1 MKKIA
6 IFCALLMGIS
16 FNADAATARNP
27 RGVAESSDSAAST
40 TVARSATVSR
50 SATNTRS
57 ATPAATA
64 ARAATVGRNTVS
76 RTPTATTATTATNA
90 ARSATVTARAGT
102 TQKVINTGTSV
113 AAANEN
119 VVVSEACRQKY
130 YGCMDS
136 FCMLDND
143 SGGRCICSDKN
154 AEYDEILAQIEELDL
169 QSYQMATYGV
179 ERIEMGDAAD
189 VAIANA
195 NAVAQSIMDEASK
208 EEEKK
213 SLDLTSW
220 LSGVDF
226 TEDNIFADT
235 EGFQSPIEGK
245 EGDALYR
252 ASHEICIEQMPECA
266 NEISMLQLMYAQQI
280 RSDCSA
286 YENSLKQQKN
296 ASAQKLYVAEQALR
310 DAALEQYQSAN
321 KYDLGQCTVEFK
333 NCMITTGGCGD
344 DFSGCAS
351 IAAFDSTS
359 TRGNKKADTYEIQ
372 GTVTSIEIQESTYD
386 ILLSKKPL
394 CEGVTKQCQLVADQV
409 WDTFLKEVAP
419 QVKSAELIAEDNARQ
434 NCIGNISSCFQK
446 ACKDTM
452 DPNDPDGSYDMCL
465 TRPET
470 MLNLCQVPLNACG
483 ISTTSASKAQESD
496 IWDFVVARLASM
508 RVNSCSTQ
516 FKECLQSADR
526 CGEDYS
532 QCIGLDTDT
541 IMRLCPYD
549 TLVGCQQ
556 VYGETD
562 IRGEAVY
569 DELYNVA
576 QGIFLNIDNNLLEQ
590 CQNAANEAM
599 IKVCGDAESCNN
611 LTVDDNIGARS
622 LEYKICEYSN
632 SNDSLDI
639 NYSLCRT
646 DISQIMDSELG
657 RVDDGSTAT
666 LGAVKPFAGVID
678 GIIYWESVEIGDDGR
693 LISVDKYLDN
703 IGEAANDT
711 TETQKEQIASEL
723 AVLQSSIDTA
733 INAIEADPEVQFC
746 MSGRTIDGVNNRN
759 VVDRSNDTAGRFP
772 GLTKQMRM
780 IIANAALKAAKD
792 NYYKKYDELNEKML
806 KDYATLGE
814 RMAEIQGENA
824 LDARRE
830 IAREACVNF
839 AELSSLPK
847 SPNPPKGAFGKI
859 LSAVA
864 ITAAA
869 VAIPFTAGSS
879 ALLLAGATTWASGA
893 VAAGAGAVAGIGLL
907 GNAGSGGANGADAS
921 AQLDL
926 VGSKQL
932 NQWNYK
938 ETITSTF
945 EWDTLVCHKC
955 TRTQQCTKT
964 KSPWFG
970 NKYCKTWADPVEIC
984 VDTQF

>member
-16 FNADAATARNP
+16 FSADAATARNP

-64 ARAATVGRNTVS
+64 ARSATVGRNTVS

-252 ASHEICIEQMPECA
+252 ASHGICVEQMPECA

-359 TRGNKKADTYEIQ
+359 TRGNKKQIRM
-372 GTVTSIEIQESTYD
+372 
-386 ILLSKKPL
+386 K
-394 CEGVTKQCQLVADQV
+394 
-409 WDTFLKEVAP
+409 
-419 QVKSAELIAEDNARQ
+419 
-434 NCIGNISSCFQK
+434 
-446 ACKDTM
+446 
-452 DPNDPDGSYDMCL
+452 
-465 TRPET
+465 
-470 MLNLCQVPLNACG
+470 
-483 ISTTSASKAQESD
+483 
-496 IWDFVVARLASM
+496 
-508 RVNSCSTQ
+508 
-516 FKECLQSADR
+516 FK
-526 CGEDYS
+526 
-532 QCIGLDTDT
+532 
-541 IMRLCPYD
+541 
-549 TLVGCQQ
+549 
-556 VYGETD
+556 
-562 IRGEAVY
+562 
-569 DELYNVA
+569 
-576 QGIFLNIDNNLLEQ
+576 
-590 CQNAANEAM
+590 
-599 IKVCGDAESCNN
+599 
-611 LTVDDNIGARS
+611 
-622 LEYKICEYSN
+622 
-632 SNDSLDI
+632 
-639 NYSLCRT
+639 
-646 DISQIMDSELG
+646 
-657 RVDDGSTAT
+657 
-666 LGAVKPFAGVID
+666 
-678 GIIYWESVEIGDDGR
+678 
-693 LISVDKYLDN
+693 
-703 IGEAANDT
+703 
-711 TETQKEQIASEL
+711 
-723 AVLQSSIDTA
+723 VL
-733 INAIEADPEVQFC
+733 
-746 MSGRTIDGVNNRN
+746 
-759 VVDRSNDTAGRFP
+759 
-772 GLTKQMRM
+772 
-780 IIANAALKAAKD
+780 
-792 NYYKKYDELNEKML
+792 
-806 KDYATLGE
+806 
-814 RMAEIQGENA
+814 
-824 LDARRE
+824 
-830 IAREACVNF
+830 
-839 AELSSLPK
+839 
-847 SPNPPKGAFGKI
+847 
-859 LSAVA
+859 
-864 ITAAA
+864 
-869 VAIPFTAGSS
+869 
-879 ALLLAGATTWASGA
+879 
-893 VAAGAGAVAGIGLL
+893 
-907 GNAGSGGANGADAS
+907 
-921 AQLDL
+921 
-926 VGSKQL
+926 
-932 NQWNYK
+932 
-938 ETITSTF
+938 
-945 EWDTLVCHKC
+945 
-955 TRTQQCTKT
+955 
-964 KSPWFG
+964 
-970 NKYCKTWADPVEIC
+970 
-984 VDTQF
+984 